1 MKGSGGVGQT
11 AEQRNEEQGM
21 TYSPKT
27 RRSKPGTFRDDG
39 EEMSKEG
46 SVSNREET

>member
-11 AEQRNEEQGM
+11 AEQSNEEQGM

-27 RRSKPGTFRDDG
+27 RCSKPGIFQDDG
-39 EEMSKEG
+39 EIMI
-46 SVSNREET
+46 REKDQ